1 MSFTQRPDLPKATL
15 RSGYLNRLENAA
27 QSLGTLAPSVT
38 IGVGLPIILGE
49 SGHASALLMA
59 LVLVIF
65 LGIAAGVH
73 TFAARCSS
81 AGSLGAYTAMGL
93 GRRPG
98 IAASWAYILAM
109 AFVAISA
116 AVCGQFCID
125 LLLNQWIG
133 PAHGPWRALLIPSLI
148 LGAGWYCAHRDVR
161 LSTKV
166 MLASEMTSL
175 VLLCSI
181 MLVALSKGSCWDARQ
196 LDFTHTPWNAVRV
209 AFITAATT
217 LAGFESAST
226 LGEEVSEARTTVPRT
241 MLLCLIPTGVLY
253 LLSTYSLGLLED
265 RYHVHLDETSMPFDL
280 LARTVGIPVFGTLS
294 LIGIS
299 VSSFAAAVAGING
312 ASRVMYDL
320 SRQKALPEF
329 FGYIHPTHATPTR
342 ALAFLGV
349 VAIAVPALIFA
360 EGVSVTDS
368 INYTIQVASY
378 GYMASYL
385 FVCLAAFAFLLKGR
399 VSTGLALA
407 AAGGFAAMV
416 AVLGMSIIPL
426 PEAPWGYVAFV
437 SLALPVCGV
446 AWSELCHIRASAPR
460 TAIGVDERP
469 SSLPGLARSAKG

>member
-1 MSFTQRPDLPKATL
+1 MTADARPDRPTASL
-15 RSGYLNRLENAA
+15 RHGYLNRLENAA

-38 IGVGLPIILGE
+38 IGIGLPIILGE
-49 SGHASALLMA
+49 SGHASTLLMG
-59 LVLVIF
+59 LVLVVF

-93 GRRPG
+93 GRRAG
-98 IAASWAYILAM
+98 CAASWTYILAM

-133 PAHGPWRALLIPSLI
+133 PSRGPWRALLVPSAI
-148 LGAGWYCAHRDVR
+148 VAAAWYCAHRDVR

-175 VLLCSI
+175 LLLCGI
-181 MLVALSKGSCWDARQ
+181 MVVALSKGPCWDGQQ
-196 LDFTHTPWNAVRV
+196 LDFRHTPWNAVRT

-226 LGEEVSEARTTVPRT
+226 LGEEVSDARTTMPRT
-241 MLLCLIPTGVLY
+241 MLLCLVPTGILY

-265 RYHVHLDETSMPFDL
+265 RYHVHLDDASMPFDL

-294 LIGIS
+294 LAGIA
-299 VSSFAAAVAGING
+299 VSSFAAALAGINA

-320 SRQKALPEF
+320 SRQRALPEF
-329 FGYIHPTHATPTR
+329 LGYIHPTHATPTR
-342 ALAFLGV
+342 AVALFSVLG
-349 VAIAVPALIFA
+349 IAAPALLFA
-360 EGVSVTDS
+360 AGVTLTDS

-385 FVCLAAFAFLLKGR
+385 WVCLAALLYLLRRKQ
-399 VSTGLALA
+399 STPLAI
-407 AAGGFAAMV
+407 AAGAGFAAMV
-416 AVLGMSIIPL
+416 VVICMSVIPL
-426 PEAPWGYVAFV
+426 PEAPWTYVAFV
-437 SLALPVCGV
+437 STALPACGM
-446 AWSELCHIRASAPR
+446 AWSELCVGRR
-460 TAIGVDERP
+460 
-469 SSLPGLARSAKG
+469 